1 MNRHDLE
8 YMTGY
13 DRIMEQGRKRED
25 RTGTGTLSLF
35 GMQLRFDI
43 SKSFPLLTTKK
54 VHWPSIVHELLWFLK
69 GDTNIGYLNA
79 NGVRIWNEWSD
90 GRGNLGPVYGAMW
103 RSWPARD
110 EVIQTGIGELV
121 ESKVIDQIAILIE
134 NLRKNPFS
142 RRHIISAWNPELLPD
157 ETLSAQVNVA
167 NGKQALPPCHTMF
180 QFYVTELTLAERM
193 ELGGITSVGALTKTD
208 RIELAERLDNMGVP
222 RLGLSC
228 QLYQRS
234 GDYFL
239 GVPFN
244 IASYSLLVYLIA
256 NTLGMQPLDFVWT
269 GGDVHIYKNHHEQM
283 EEQRG
288 RLHSAPPAPSLK
300 ILTKRSRVEDYTIE
314 DIELVDYAPMAAIKG
329 KVAV

>member
-25 RTGTGTLSLF
+25 RTRTGTLSLF

-79 NGVRIWNEWSD
+79 NGVRIWNEWANEEGD
-90 GRGNLGPVYGAMW
+90 LGPVYGAQW
-103 RSWPARD
+103 RNWEGPGVGNS
-110 EVIQTGIGELV
+110 
-121 ESKVIDQIAILIE
+121 IDQINQLIE
-134 NLRKNPFS
+134 NLKDRPFS
-142 RRHIISAWNPELLPD
+142 RRHVVSAWNPAVLPD
-157 ETLSAQVNVA
+157 EKMSPQENAA
-167 NGKQALPPCHTMF
+167 NGLQALPPCHTMF

-269 GGDVHIYKNHHEQM
+269 GGDVHIYKNHREQM